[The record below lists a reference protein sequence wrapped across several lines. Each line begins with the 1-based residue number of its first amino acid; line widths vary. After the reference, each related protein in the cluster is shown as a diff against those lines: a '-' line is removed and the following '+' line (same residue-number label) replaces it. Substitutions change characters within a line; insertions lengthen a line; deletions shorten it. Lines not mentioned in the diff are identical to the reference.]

1 MKNIEVK
8 GAKQHN
14 LKNIDVIIPRDK
26 LTVITGLSGSGKSSL
41 AFDTLYAEGQR
52 RYVESLS
59 SYARQFLS
67 VMDKPDV
74 DHINGL
80 SPAISIE
87 QKSTSHNPRSTVGTV
102 TEIYDYLRLLYARV
116 GTPFCPDHGISLES
130 QSIDQIVD
138 KLFKDE
144 ENERSIILCPIVSQQ
159 KGEHLILLNDLKVRG
174 FIRAKIN
181 GEIIDLDNLPQLNKN
196 KKHDIDIVIDRLS
209 ITKKNKSRLSE
220 SIETALRESD
230 GKSWHRLIMLN
241 NNISFILHKP
251 QLSENIG
258 ACARAIK
265 NFNFQKMIVVDPK
278 PIYPNDKI
286 LATSVGAKNII
297 SKSKNFDNLESAL
310 KNIDVVIATSAR
322 FRNKNIKHIQLEDLK
337 KIDYKK
343 KVAFLFGSEASGLSN
358 NEISYANY
366 TLQIPTNPDFKS
378 LNLSH
383 SLIIIA
389 QVVHSVINSKV
400 SSFKKSKKVKSA
412 SKKDILSMF
421 NLCIK
426 NLEDIGFFKP
436 KEKKPKMLENL
447 RNIFYRMELSSK
459 ETRIL
464 SSVFASLGKKR

>member
-1 MKNIEVK
+1 MSK
-8 GAKQHN
+8 
-14 LKNIDVIIPRDK
+14 
-26 LTVITGLSGSGKSSL
+26 
-41 AFDTLYAEGQR
+41 
-52 RYVESLS
+52 
-59 SYARQFLS
+59 
-67 VMDKPDV
+67 
-74 DHINGL
+74 
-80 SPAISIE
+80 
-87 QKSTSHNPRSTVGTV
+87 
-102 TEIYDYLRLLYARV
+102 
-116 GTPFCPDHGISLES
+116 
-130 QSIDQIVD
+130 
-138 KLFKDE
+138 
-144 ENERSIILCPIVSQQ
+144 
-159 KGEHLILLNDLKVRG
+159 
-174 FIRAKIN
+174 
-181 GEIIDLDNLPQLNKN
+181 
-196 KKHDIDIVIDRLS
+196 
-209 ITKKNKSRLSE
+209 
-220 SIETALRESD
+220 
-230 GKSWHRLIMLN
+230 

-297 SKSKNFDNLESAL
+297 SKSKNYNNLETAL

-366 TLQIPTNPDFKS
+366 TLQIPTNQEFKS

-383 SLIIIA
+383 SLVIIA
-389 QVVHSVINSKV
+389 QVVHSIINSKV
-400 SSFKKSKKVKSA
+400 SSFIKSKKVKSA

>member
-1 MKNIEVK
+1 MSK
-8 GAKQHN
+8 
-14 LKNIDVIIPRDK
+14 
-26 LTVITGLSGSGKSSL
+26 
-41 AFDTLYAEGQR
+41 
-52 RYVESLS
+52 
-59 SYARQFLS
+59 
-67 VMDKPDV
+67 
-74 DHINGL
+74 
-80 SPAISIE
+80 
-87 QKSTSHNPRSTVGTV
+87 
-102 TEIYDYLRLLYARV
+102 
-116 GTPFCPDHGISLES
+116 
-130 QSIDQIVD
+130 
-138 KLFKDE
+138 
-144 ENERSIILCPIVSQQ
+144 
-159 KGEHLILLNDLKVRG
+159 
-174 FIRAKIN
+174 
-181 GEIIDLDNLPQLNKN
+181 
-196 KKHDIDIVIDRLS
+196 
-209 ITKKNKSRLSE
+209 
-220 SIETALRESD
+220 
-230 GKSWHRLIMLN
+230 

-258 ACARAIK
+258 ACARAMK
-265 NFNFQKMIVVDPK
+265 NFSFQKMIVVAPK

-322 FRNKNIKHIQLEDLK
+322 FRNKNIKHIQLQDLK

-389 QVVHSVINSKV
+389 QIVHSIIYSKI
-400 SSFKKSKKVKSA
+400 SNFKKSKKIKPA
-412 SKKDILSMF
+412 SKKDILSMT
-421 NLCIK
+421 NLCLK
-426 NLEDIGFFKP
+426 NLEEIGFFKP
-436 KEKKPKMLENL
+436 KEKKPIMLENL

>member
-1 MKNIEVK
+1 M
-8 GAKQHN
+8 
-14 LKNIDVIIPRDK
+14 
-26 LTVITGLSGSGKSSL
+26 S
-41 AFDTLYAEGQR
+41 
-52 RYVESLS
+52 
-59 SYARQFLS
+59 
-67 VMDKPDV
+67 
-74 DHINGL
+74 
-80 SPAISIE
+80 
-87 QKSTSHNPRSTVGTV
+87 
-102 TEIYDYLRLLYARV
+102 
-116 GTPFCPDHGISLES
+116 
-130 QSIDQIVD
+130 
-138 KLFKDE
+138 
-144 ENERSIILCPIVSQQ
+144 
-159 KGEHLILLNDLKVRG
+159 
-174 FIRAKIN
+174 
-181 GEIIDLDNLPQLNKN
+181 
-196 KKHDIDIVIDRLS
+196 
-209 ITKKNKSRLSE
+209 
-220 SIETALRESD
+220 
-230 GKSWHRLIMLN
+230 N

-258 ACARAIK
+258 ACARAMK

-322 FRNKNIKHIQLEDLK
+322 FRNKNIKHIQLQDLK

-389 QVVHSVINSKV
+389 QVLHSVINSKV
-400 SSFKKSKKVKSA
+400 PSFKKSKKVKLA
-412 SKKDILSMF
+412 SKKDILSMT

-436 KEKKPKMLENL
+436 KEKKPIMLQNL

-464 SSVFASLGKKR
+464 SSVFASLSKKKINK